1 MEGQQAFLMQM
12 QAMHV
17 KRMMATKP
25 PRRSLEKKTGSVC
38 RVLKWF
44 CLTWPLVVRE
54 GCRGPEENI
63 L

>member
-1 MEGQQAFLMQM
+1 MDGQQAFLMQM

-25 PRRSLEKKTGSVC
+25 PRRSLGKKTGSVC
-38 RVLKWF
+38 RVLKNGF
-44 CLTWPLVVRE
+44 VL
-54 GCRGPEENI
+54 RGRW

>member
-1 MEGQQAFLMQM
+1 MDGQQAFLMQM

-25 PRRSLEKKTGSVC
+25 PRSSLGKKTGSVC

-44 CLTWPLVVRE
+44 FSHVAVGCE
-54 GCRGPEENI
+54 GR